1 MCDSLLLT
9 RHIPLTMYWLFLIG
23 TFQLSVGAQLRFHCS
38 FCLIGSVVFDLSN
51 QSHTFICSVMVMTN
65 VFVVWGIQLITLIV
79 FDCFIKVADFLSGMR
94 NFFWLM
100 WSSLIYYYC
109 PWEEILKLHNALPEA
124 ALKRMSPGRFWNCI
138 FGFTFSSDFE
148 DCWEHEDCCY
158 THWLVW
164 SCRSWMFSL
173 VCCRYFS
180 MYVWNWGLCVYM
192 LIPETW
198 SLQKPND
205 FLLTVDTEQ
214 PIYDGI
220 NNSGQ
225 GWWARTNAPIMM
237 PFMRW
242 LWKEI
247 SQLNWELVPT
257 VGHTRPAQL
266 KRKWFPS
273 GLWYSL
279 IGHKHFSQAE
289 PFSPGG
295 AAWSYFTLT
304 LQFSFM

>member
-1 MCDSLLLT
+1 MTCVCVWDSLLLT
-9 RHIPLTMYWLFLIG
+9 RHIPLTMYSLFLIG
-23 TFQLSVGAQLRFHCS
+23 TFQLSDGAQLRFHCS

-79 FDCFIKVADFLSGMR
+79 FEGFIKIADFLSGMR

-109 PWEEILKLHNALPEA
+109 PWEEILKLQNALPEA

-148 DCWEHEDCCY
+148 DWWEHEDCCY

-180 MYVWNWGLCVYM
+180 MYVWNWGLCVYLSLSQWGM
-192 LIPETW
+192 HHVPYADTWNLESAET
-198 SLQKPND
+198 Q
-205 FLLTVDTEQ
+205 
-214 PIYDGI
+214 
-220 NNSGQ
+220 
-225 GWWARTNAPIMM
+225 
-237 PFMRW
+237 
-242 LWKEI
+242 
-247 SQLNWELVPT
+247 
-257 VGHTRPAQL
+257 
-266 KRKWFPS
+266 WFPVDS
-273 GLWYSL
+273 W
-279 IGHKHFSQAE
+279 HW
-289 PFSPGG
+289 
-295 AAWSYFTLT
+295 AADIWWD
-304 LQFSFM
+304 